1 MYRLRFI
8 VSDAKTYSGVKIST
22 FCLEYTSPTKSP
34 KANGENSNSVALEK
48 KTNAKKKAAYFIIS
62 DGLNFKC
69 LRLDF
74 TPSGDL

>member
-1 MYRLRFI
+1 M
-8 VSDAKTYSGVKIST
+8 SDAKTYSGVKIST

-48 KTNAKKKAAYFIIS
+48 KTNVKKNDAYFIIS
-62 DGLNFKC
+62 DGLNFKR

-74 TPSGDL
+74 ALIGDL